1 MARIVIVTWDG
12 AGNLVSTLGTARALV
27 QRGHDVRLMGHDSI
41 LERCGDQGTRFI
53 PYTQAA
59 GWDELDDPAD
69 TEAEI
74 ELLMDKL
81 CFSSAIA
88 HEVSAE
94 LERDPADVVLVDS
107 MLFSAMNVAQASGA
121 RTATLFHSPY
131 SVFRGGPLVE
141 MFSPGL
147 PRLNAHRS
155 ELGLGAVARLSDVHD
170 ACDVALVAVPKE
182 FEPDVRDAAN
192 VVRTGPFLD
201 APALWPTADD
211 VDLED
216 SATPMVL
223 ISLSTSEQG
232 QLPLLQRIADAVA
245 TLPVR
250 AVVTTGPA
258 LEPSSITAGD
268 NTQVVRYAP
277 HADVLPAASLVITHA
292 GLGTVMSALGHGVP
306 LLCVPMGRD
315 QFFNAERV
323 AALGAGRMLMPD
335 ADADAIANAA
345 RAMLEDPAT
354 EEAAKQTAVTI
365 AGYGGASAGAARLEA
380 LASSP
385 R

>member
-1 MARIVIVTWDG
+1 
-12 AGNLVSTLGTARALV
+12 L
-27 QRGHDVRLMGHDSI
+27 
-41 LERCGDQGTRFI
+41 
-53 PYTQAA
+53 
-59 GWDELDDPAD
+59 
-69 TEAEI
+69 
-74 ELLMDKL
+74 
-81 CFSSAIA
+81 
-88 HEVSAE
+88 
-94 LERDPADVVLVDS
+94 
-107 MLFSAMNVAQASGA
+107 
-121 RTATLFHSPY
+121 
-131 SVFRGGPLVE
+131 
-141 MFSPGL
+141 
-147 PRLNAHRS
+147 
-155 ELGLGAVARLSDVHD
+155 
-170 ACDVALVAVPKE
+170 
-182 FEPDVRDAAN
+182 
-192 VVRTGPFLD
+192 
-201 APALWPTADD
+201 
-211 VDLED
+211 
-216 SATPMVL
+216 VL

-354 EEAAKQTAVTI
+354 EAAAKQTAVTI

>member
-74 ELLMDKL
+74 ELLMDQL

-354 EEAAKQTAVTI
+354 EAAAKQTAVTI

>member
-1 MARIVIVTWDG
+1 MARILMVTWDG

-53 PYTQAA
+53 PYTQEA
-59 GWDELDDPAD
+59 GWDEMDDPAD

-81 CFSSAIA
+81 FFSSAIA

-141 MFSPGL
+141 MFSPVL

-155 ELGLGAVARLSDVHD
+155 ELGLGAVARFSEVHD

-192 VVRTGPFLD
+192 VVRIGPFLD
-201 APALWPTADD
+201 APALWPTADG

-216 SATPMVL
+216 GATPMVL

-245 TLPVR
+245 MLPVR

-277 HADVLPAASLVITHA
+277 HADILPAASLVITHA

-354 EEAAKQTAVTI
+354 EAAAKLAAVTI
-365 AGYGGASAGAARLEA
+365 AGYGGASAAAARLEA